1 MKEKYKG
8 PCVRSLDFN
17 KKLCRIFLF
26 FAAAFMLVAGPVA
39 PSSGY
44 ADEKPS
50 DTDTH
55 NLAKDQKIHITS
67 DKLIS
72 DNDADYVEFIGNVRA
87 TQEDTVI
94 TADRL
99 KIFVKKNPD
108 NKDAPGVG
116 TESINKIIASGNVK
130 INFDNRV
137 AVTPQAVYNIKTGIL
152 VLSGDNSRIVSGK
165 DSISG
170 EKITIYRT
178 TGRITVESGSEKRV
192 EAVFYSV
199 EKGFK

>member
-1 MKEKYKG
+1 M
-8 PCVRSLDFN
+8 RLLNFN
-17 KKLCRIFLF
+17 KNLCPILLF
-26 FAAAFMLVAGPVA
+26 FASVFMVLAVPVVP
-39 PSSGY
+39 PSGH
-44 ADEKPS
+44 ADEKPQ
-50 DTDTH
+50 DTDARS
-55 NLAKDQKIHITS
+55 LSEDRKIHITA

-72 DNDADYVEFIGNVRA
+72 DNDADYAEFIGNVRA

-99 KIFVKKNPD
+99 KIFVKKNPG
-108 NKDAPGVG
+108 NKGAPGVG

-130 INFDNRV
+130 INFDNKV
-137 AVTPQAVYNIKTGIL
+137 AVTPQAVYNTETGVL

-178 TGRITVESGSEKRV
+178 TGRITVESGGEKRV
-192 EAVFYSV
+192 EAVFYSG
-199 EKGFK
+199 EKGLK

>member
-1 MKEKYKG
+1 M
-8 PCVRSLDFN
+8 RLLNF
-17 KKLCRIFLF
+17 KKNLCPILLF
-26 FAAAFMLVAGPVA
+26 FASVFMVLAVPVV
-39 PSSGY
+39 PPSGY
-44 ADEKPS
+44 ADEKPQ
-50 DTDTH
+50 DTDTRS
-55 NLAKDQKIHITS
+55 LSEDRKIHITA

-72 DNDADYVEFIGNVRA
+72 DNDADCAEFIGNVRA

-94 TADRL
+94 TADSL

-108 NKDAPGVG
+108 NKGAPGVG

-178 TGRITVESGSEKRV
+178 TGRITVESGGEKRV
-192 EAVFYSV
+192 EAVFYSG
-199 EKGFK
+199 EKGLK

>member
-1 MKEKYKG
+1 M
-8 PCVRSLDFN
+8 RLLNFN
-17 KKLCRIFLF
+17 KNLCPILLF
-26 FAAAFMLVAGPVA
+26 FTLVFTVVTVSVA

-44 ADEKPS
+44 ADEKS
-50 DTDTH
+50 QHTH
-55 NLAKDQKIHITS
+55 GRSLSEDRKIHITA

-72 DNDADYVEFIGNVRA
+72 DNEVDYAEFIGNVRA

-108 NKDAPGVG
+108 NKDAPGAG
-116 TESINKIIASGNVK
+116 TQSINKIIASGNVK

-137 AVTPQAVYNIKTGIL
+137 AVTSQAVYNTETRVL
-152 VLSGDNSRIVSGK
+152 VLSGDNSRIISGK

-170 EKITIYRT
+170 EKITLYRT
-178 TGRITVESGSEKRV
+178 TGRITVESSKEKRV
-192 EAVFYSV
+192 EAVLYSG
-199 EKGFK
+199 EKGLK

>member
-1 MKEKYKG
+1 M
-8 PCVRSLDFN
+8 RSLNFN
-17 KKLCRIFLF
+17 KNLCPILLF
-26 FAAAFMLVAGPVA
+26 FASVFMVLVVPVL
-39 PSSGY
+39 PPSGY
-44 ADEKPS
+44 ADEKPR
-50 DTDTH
+50 DTDARS
-55 NLAKDQKIHITS
+55 LSEDRKIHITA

-72 DNDADYVEFIGNVRA
+72 DNDADYAEFIGNVRA

-108 NKDAPGVG
+108 NKGAPGVG

>member
-1 MKEKYKG
+1 M
-8 PCVRSLDFN
+8 RLLNFN
-17 KKLCRIFLF
+17 KNLCPILLF
-26 FAAAFMLVAGPVA
+26 FASVFMVLAVPVV
-39 PSSGY
+39 PPSGY
-44 ADEKPS
+44 ADEKPQ
-50 DTDTH
+50 DTDARS
-55 NLAKDQKIHITS
+55 LSEDRKIHITA

-72 DNDADYVEFIGNVRA
+72 DNDADYAEFIGNVRA

-94 TADRL
+94 TADSL

-108 NKDAPGVG
+108 NKSAPGVG

-130 INFDNRV
+130 INFDNKV
-137 AVTPQAVYNIKTGIL
+137 AVTPQAVYNTETGVL

-178 TGRITVESGSEKRV
+178 TGRITVESGGEKRV
-192 EAVFYSV
+192 EAVFYSG
-199 EKGFK
+199 EKGLK

>member
-1 MKEKYKG
+1 M
-8 PCVRSLDFN
+8 RSLNFN
-17 KKLCRIFLF
+17 KNLWRIFLF
-26 FAAAFMLVAGPVA
+26 FAAAFMIITGPVTT
-39 PSSGY
+39 PSGY
-44 ADEKPS
+44 ADEKPL

-55 NLAKDQKIHITS
+55 NLAKDQKIHITA

-72 DNDADYVEFIGNVRA
+72 DNDADYAEFIGNVRA

>member
-1 MKEKYKG
+1 VKLLNFNKNLCPILLFFVSVFTILAVPVVSPSGYAEEKPKDTD
-8 PCVRSLDFN
+8 VRSLSEN
-17 KKLCRIFLF
+17 R
-26 FAAAFMLVAGPVA
+26 
-39 PSSGY
+39 
-44 ADEKPS
+44 
-50 DTDTH
+50 
-55 NLAKDQKIHITS
+55 KIHITA

-72 DNDADYVEFIGNVRA
+72 DNEVDYAEFIGNVRA

-108 NKDAPGVG
+108 NKSPGVG

-137 AVTPQAVYNIKTGIL
+137 AVTPQAVYNTKTGVL
-152 VLSGDNSRIVSGK
+152 VLSGDNSRIISGK

-170 EKITIYRT
+170 EKITLYRT
-178 TGRITVESGSEKRV
+178 TGRITVESGEEKRV
-192 EAVFYSV
+192 EAVFYSG
-199 EKGFK
+199 EKGLK

>member
-1 MKEKYKG
+1 
-8 PCVRSLDFN
+8 VRLLNFN
-17 KKLCRIFLF
+17 KNLFPILLF
-26 FAAAFMLVAGPVA
+26 FALVFTVLTVPVV

-44 ADEKPS
+44 ADEKPQ
-50 DTDTH
+50 DTDARS
-55 NLAKDQKIHITS
+55 LSEDRKIHITA

-72 DNDADYVEFIGNVRA
+72 DNEVDYAEFIGNVRA

-108 NKDAPGVG
+108 DKSAPGVG

-130 INFDNRV
+130 INFDNKV
-137 AVTPQAVYNIKTGIL
+137 AVTRQAVYNTETGVL
-152 VLSGDNSRIVSGK
+152 VLSGDNSRIISGK

-170 EKITIYRT
+170 EKITLYRT
-178 TGRITVESGSEKRV
+178 TGRITVESGKEKRV
-192 EAVFYSV
+192 EAVLYSG
-199 EKGFK
+199 EKGLK